1 VKRYEYMHVYTV
13 MKGKS
18 SEKTTVRQLKRAAAA
33 MIKLEGVL
41 GRLQKIRLD
50 SFDSTRIRIRI
61 FWLSTSRFTLIM
73 PSGRHS

>member
-1 VKRYEYMHVYTV
+1 MHIYTV

-41 GRLQKIRLD
+41 GRPQKIRLD